1 MGLFTKDE
9 LSKINRAA
17 RVSNSSLK
25 QSVKPVKS
33 RKGAKADI
41 DEMSRKVEEYFS
53 DSEAI
58 LITSVE
64 ELHDYVTKCLE
75 AGYCGIDTETT
86 GLDRINDTVV
96 GFSLYYPG
104 GRECYVPNNH
114 LIYIFDEP
122 CKGQLTYEQCQPEL
136 QRLVDGK
143 CKMIF
148 ANADYDIAMIYKDFH
163 VDFCDVCYY
172 DVILAWRVLKENEP
186 RNGLKELYSKYVLKG
201 KGDPKKFSDF
211 FSVDL
216 FPYCKPQVAKL
227 YAANDAKITYELFRW
242 QLPYTVKSNPKCQ
255 KNHLERLADIIWN
268 IEFPMIKV
276 CALMHR
282 NGIYFDPYVAEKVRV
297 RYHNKYDE
305 ELADL
310 REMVNDLVHDLD
322 TPNNKKRP
330 FKTGYDFIP
339 TSPKHVQY
347 LCYDLLKLPD
357 VSGKKSTDKGL
368 LRDFGLPQTD
378 KILAVR
384 SLSTL
389 INSFVDKLIKVSQQ
403 SDGRVH
409 AQFHS
414 VGASTGRMSSS
425 EPNCISGRLPVK
437 TVNGLIPIRFIRK
450 GDVVYCRDSS
460 GGITKGNVL
469 NSWYK
474 GTAECFIYT
483 FKSIDG
489 SKRFALECTVDHKV
503 WTNNRG
509 FVAAE
514 HLTETDECVAV
525 SENNNVPIKVRLVA
539 VRSVGI
545 KDVYDIEVDVYHN
558 FLANGVVVSN
568 CQNIPSHATDI
579 RHMFRATPEKDVLI
593 SSEDG
598 KFTLKYYDRIKTPD
612 GFIPVGTWSWQSV
625 VVVRDGVEVE
635 EHCSVSSDSSDT
647 CTVEVY
653 GGACSLP
660 VEHPEYVMFSSDY
673 SQQEPKMLAFTSQD
687 KTMVDAYTHGKD
699 IYATIAS
706 LAFNKPYEQCLEFN
720 PETGEY
726 QAEGKE
732 RRSSAK
738 SIVLGITYGR
748 STVTIGEQLFGRD
761 KSMSDEEK
769 TKRAQDIYD
778 AVLHNFPALKG
789 FMQYAQDC
797 ARTQGYT
804 ETILGRRRHIP
815 DMQLPRFEF
824 KAMPGYVNP
833 DVDPLDVSTLQ
844 DRSEI
849 PQRVVNQLEQEFSK
863 LKYYG
868 QIVKRTKELRAQN
881 IRVINNSRKITDATR
896 QCVNCV
902 DYDTEILTSTGW
914 KKHNEVCEGDVVL
927 SYNLET
933 QLVESDVVEQ
943 VHDYPG
949 PRQVYSFKSTT
960 FDAVCTPEHKWVYT
974 TNNKPNLVESS
985 KIFNNKWPDY
995 PILRVADNGI
1005 ESKCDMSDNK
1015 LKLLGWLMT
1024 DGSYYGPDQVHHMHI
1039 YQSVAREKGV
1049 SVFADMI
1056 TTLEELGY
1064 KYTDSEKGQYHS
1076 VYIWKNE
1083 FTEWVRNTFPNRV
1096 LTHYFVSL
1104 LSQHQSVVLLKAM
1117 MDGDGTGTDIT
1128 GYFTCSTEDKVNVF
1142 QHLCFKAGYA
1152 SNCYKYDDTRCKHY
1166 GNVPNK
1172 GGYVQST
1179 KPCYRVCVLKTKRAH
1194 VYPQHKS
1201 VLTCGGVWC
1210 VTTRNHTWVARR
1222 NGKVYVTGNSIIQGS
1237 AADLT
1242 KMAIL
1247 ALQTNERWNQI
1258 GGRLLVPVHDEL
1270 ICEVPVDFYEEGREI
1285 LKQAMEGAG
1294 SFLPFSISCDVET
1307 TLRWYGLEYPCPY
1320 DEPKS
1325 FSLETLNSLSE
1336 SEVSW
1341 IQYHLTE
1348 CEYQLPKFP
1357 DKDGNAPIGN
1367 AAKGVNGQVSEDMVM
1382 YITDY
1387 MKTYSVTEESF
1398 INHIEHFVQKG
1409 TLNHEV

>member
-9 LSKINRAA
+9 LSKINKAA
-17 RVSNSSLK
+17 KVSNSNLK
-25 QSVKPVKS
+25 ASVKSTKS

-58 LITSVE
+58 LITTVE
-64 ELHDYVTKCLE
+64 ELHDYVTKCIE
-75 AGYCGIDTETT
+75 VGYCGIDTETT

-104 GRECYVPNNH
+104 GHECYVPNNH

-216 FPYCKPQVAKL
+216 FPYCKPHVAKL

-310 REMVNDLVHDLD
+310 REMVNDLVRDLD

-409 AQFHS
+409 GQFKS
-414 VGASTGRMSSS
+414 IGADTGRMS
-425 EPNCISGRLPVK
+425 CISEGTMISCPGGDK
-437 TVNGLIPIRFIRK
+437 PIEEMNP
-450 GDVVYCRDSS
+450 GDWVYCYNVNTNKLELSKVQGKYMTGIRQCVKLNWRSKYNHSLTGSLICTPDHFLRTQDSRWVMAQDLKPDDS
-460 GGITKGNVL
+460 LLYVHRRVQDR
-469 NSWYK
+469 
-474 GTAECFIYT
+474 GTALYAAFGQGNEEEHVWVKEYWGYT
-483 FKSIDG
+483 GKEWHIHHIDKNRNNNDPNNLCVCDPKTHSQIHISMHDG
-489 SKRFALECTVDHKV
+489 HNHTYKYTREELITLCDKYNWELSRVPHDYNTLKKWLRQYRINYIKAYTDSYSKRSWNVQGKSCRK
-503 WTNNRG
+503 NR
-509 FVAAE
+509 
-514 HLTETDECVAV
+514 HLPMDAYNCSYA
-525 SENNNVPIKVRLVA
+525 I
-539 VRSVGI
+539 
-545 KDVYDIEVDVYHN
+545 D
-558 FLANGVVVSN
+558 LANGDLAKAAGYFGISPEDFKEVCDRNGVLDNHSVTGITWLDKPVKVYDLCIEGHHNFIANELCVHNSN
-568 CQNIPSHATDI
+568 SPNMQNIPSHATDI
-579 RHMFRATPEKDVLI
+579 RHMFRATPEKDELV
-593 SSEDG
+593 SSDDG
-598 KFTLKYYDRIKTPD
+598 KFTLKYYDRIKTSE
-612 GFIPVGTWSWQSV
+612 GFIPVGTWNYQTV

-635 EHCSVSSDSSDT
+635 EHCSVSMDSSDI
-647 CTVEVY
+647 CVVEVNR
-653 GGACSLP
+653 GVCSIS
-660 VEHPEYVMFSSDY
+660 VQHPQYIMFSSDY
-673 SQQEPKMLAFTSQD
+673 SQQEPRLASAVAQD
-687 KTMVDAYTHGKD
+687 KTLIQSFRDGKD
-699 IYATIAS
+699 VYATIAS
-706 LAFNKPYEQCLEFN
+706 VAFNKPYEECLEFH
-720 PETGEY
+720 PDTREY
-726 QAEGKE
+726 QPKGKE
-732 RRSSAK
+732 LRTQAK
-738 SIVLGITYGR
+738 SIVLGILYGR
-748 STVTIGEQLFGRD
+748 STVTIGEQLFGRN
-761 KSMSDEEK
+761 KEMSDEEK
-769 TKRAQDIYD
+769 TRAAQHVYD
-778 AVLHNFPALKG
+778 SVLNAFPALRQAMHNAQESARVRG
-789 FMQYAQDC
+789 F
-797 ARTQGYT
+797 T
-804 ETILGRRRHIP
+804 ETIFGRRRHIP
-815 DMQLPRFEF
+815 DMRLPRFEF

-849 PQRVVNQLEQEFSK
+849 PQRVVKQLEQEFSK

-868 QIVKRTKELRAQN
+868 QIVKRTKELRAEH
-881 IRVINNSRKITDATR
+881 IRVVNNTRKITDATR
-896 QCVNCV
+896 QCFN
-902 DYDTEILTSTGW
+902 
-914 KKHNEVCEGDVVL
+914 
-927 SYNLET
+927 
-933 QLVESDVVEQ
+933 
-943 VHDYPG
+943 
-949 PRQVYSFKSTT
+949 
-960 FDAVCTPEHKWVYT
+960 AV
-974 TNNKPNLVESS
+974 
-985 KIFNNKWPDY
+985 
-995 PILRVADNGI
+995 
-1005 ESKCDMSDNK
+1005 
-1015 LKLLGWLMT
+1015 
-1024 DGSYYGPDQVHHMHI
+1024 
-1039 YQSVAREKGV
+1039 
-1049 SVFADMI
+1049 
-1056 TTLEELGY
+1056 
-1064 KYTDSEKGQYHS
+1064 
-1076 VYIWKNE
+1076 
-1083 FTEWVRNTFPNRV
+1083 
-1096 LTHYFVSL
+1096 
-1104 LSQHQSVVLLKAM
+1104 
-1117 MDGDGTGTDIT
+1117 
-1128 GYFTCSTEDKVNVF
+1128 
-1142 QHLCFKAGYA
+1142 
-1152 SNCYKYDDTRCKHY
+1152 
-1166 GNVPNK
+1166 
-1172 GGYVQST
+1172 
-1179 KPCYRVCVLKTKRAH
+1179 
-1194 VYPQHKS
+1194 
-1201 VLTCGGVWC
+1201 
-1210 VTTRNHTWVARR
+1210 
-1222 NGKVYVTGNSIIQGS
+1222 IQGS
-1237 AADLT
+1237 AADMT
-1242 KMAIL
+1242 KI
-1247 ALQTNERWNQI
+1247 ALLNLQYDERWNQI
-1258 GGRLLVPVHDEL
+1258 GGRVLTPVHDEI
-1270 ICEVPVDFYEEGREI
+1270 ICEVPVDFYDEGSRI
-1285 LKQAMEGAG
+1285 LKTCMEDAG
-1294 SFLPFSISCDVET
+1294 DFLPFHIYCDVET

-1320 DEPKS
+1320 DKPRF
-1325 FSLETLNSLSE
+1325 FSLEMLEDLSE

-1367 AAKGVNGQVSEDMVM
+1367 AAKGVNGTVSEDMVL
-1382 YITDY
+1382 YIKDY
-1387 MKTYSVTEESF
+1387 LKTYSVSEESF

-1409 TLNHEV
+1409 TLTHEV